1 MFPMIATLQE
11 IRDARAMLEEER
23 QKLRVQPIEVGIMV
37 EVPSTAVLAEQF
49 AREVD
54 FFSVGTNDLTQYC
67 LAMDRGHP
75 KLAAKM
81 DAMDPA
87 VLRLIGQAAQGAH
100 KHGGWLG
107 VCGGLASVP
116 DAVPILI
123 GLGVDE
129 LSVSVPA
136 LPSVKAEVRRW
147 SESDCKRLAEKILNA
162 SSGSEIRELVENAR

>member
-1 MFPMIATLQE
+1 
-11 IRDARAMLEEER
+11 MLEEER
-23 QKLRVQPIEVGIMV
+23 EKLGVAPIEVGIMV

-75 KLAAKM
+75 KLAAKL

-100 KHGGWLG
+100 RHGKWLG

-147 SESDCKRLAEKILNA
+147 SASDCRELAEKILNA
-162 SSGSEIRELVENAR
+162 GSGSEIRELVENAR